1 MISILKNKKIY
12 LGVLFLGFMF
22 FVFACGAKKEKTKAD
37 SQTPEGTESK
47 TETAQL
53 ASTTEGGSAGTASIS
68 GSIKYDGVVPK
79 FKAIKMDADP
89 ICAAKHTEPVMPEAL
104 VLGEG
109 NTLANVLVKITQ
121 GVPDQEF
128 SAPTE
133 AVVINQKGCKYTP
146 HVVGMMKGQKIKFLN
161 PDGTMHNVHALCKV
175 NTEFNMGMPKFKKE
189 AEKSFKKTED
199 VFAIKCDVHPWMGCW
214 VEVFSHPFFSVS
226 AMDGTFKIEGLGPGT
241 YEVTA
246 WHEKL
251 GTKTASITIASD
263 GEAQTADFTFSKPGA

>member
-1 MISILKNKKIY
+1 MASLLNKKKI
-12 LGVLFLGFMF
+12 FLGILISGLLI
-22 FVFACGAKKEKTKAD
+22 FVIACGAKKEKPGAETKTSGA
-37 SQTPEGTESK
+37 ESEQK
-47 TETAQL
+47 DAAQL
-53 ASTTEGGSAGTASIS
+53 ASTTTGGTSGSASIS
-68 GSIKYDGVVPK
+68 GAIKYDGVVPK
-79 FKAIKMDADP
+79 FKAIKMDADA

-109 NTLANVLVKITQ
+109 QTLANVLVKITK

-128 SAPTE
+128 SAPGE
-133 AVVINQKGCKYTP
+133 AVVIDQKGCKYTP
-146 HVVGMMKGQKIKFLN
+146 HVIGMMKGQKIKFLN

-189 AEKSFKKTED
+189 AEKSFSKTEE

-226 AMDGTFKIEGLGPGT
+226 AMNGTFKIEGLGPGT

-251 GTKTASITIASD
+251 GSQTASVTIAKD
-263 GEAQTADFTFSKPGA
+263 GEAKTADFTFSKPGA